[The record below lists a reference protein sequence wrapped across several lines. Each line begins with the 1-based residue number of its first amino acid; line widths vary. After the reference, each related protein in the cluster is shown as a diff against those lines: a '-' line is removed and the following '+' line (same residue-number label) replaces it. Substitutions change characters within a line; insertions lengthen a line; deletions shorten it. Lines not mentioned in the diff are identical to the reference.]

1 MPSKPT
7 GNPRGRPRTRES
19 TPAVER
25 HREYMR
31 NKYQGKPLPAP
42 LARQPAMPPEQQR
55 ARNNAARRERHAEIQ
70 ISLVRYKLERQC
82 ADCDRHF
89 DKAYHL
95 DFDHRPG
102 ETKLFNISKFGS
114 RNIVSIWR
122 EVAKCDVVCALCHR
136 TRTYERAQAD
146 TDYGRW
152 QYLEGWGTPEEQLV
166 LWDGVDHAG

>member
-1 MPSKPT
+1 M
-7 GNPRGRPRTRES
+7 PRGRPKTRES
-19 TPAVER
+19 TPQVER
-25 HREYMR
+25 QREYAR
-31 NKYQGKPLPAP
+31 DYYWKKKANEPLKGRA
-42 LARQPAMPPEQQR
+42 PAMSKEEQR
-55 ARNNAARRERHAEIQ
+55 ARANAARRERHAEISV
-70 ISLVRYKLERQC
+70 SLARYKLDRQC

-114 RNIVSIWR
+114 RNSVSIWR

-146 TDYGRW
+146 PEYGRW
-152 QYLEGWGTPEEQLV
+152 QYLEQWGTPEDQLV
-166 LWDGVDHAG
+166 LWEGGDHAG

>member
-1 MPSKPT
+1 M
-7 GNPRGRPRTRES
+7 
-19 TPAVER
+19 A
-25 HREYMR
+25 
-31 NKYQGKPLPAP
+31 
-42 LARQPAMPPEQQR
+42 LA
-55 ARNNAARRERHAEIQ
+55 
-70 ISLVRYKLERQC
+70 RYKLDRQC

-146 TDYGRW
+146 PDYGRW
-152 QYLEGWGTPEEQLV
+152 QYLEGWGTPEDQLA
-166 LWDGVDHAG
+166 LWEEGDHAG